1 MIRFPDAVKALMA
14 PADTVTPHPENANSG
29 DVDEIVQSLH
39 INGCYRPIY
48 YSTATGHIIG
58 GHHLYEA
65 LLSEGYDQIPLLPY
79 ENLTP
84 EDELRILAADNRI
97 ARLARMDVGLELAM
111 LKKLKDSD
119 TGLAGT
125 GYDEEYLRDL
135 SGEAGRGFSGEDID
149 VEEKLHCPHCGAA
162 IEPGTLV

>member
-1 MIRFPDAVKALMA
+1 MIRFPAAVRALMA
-14 PADTVTPHPENANSG
+14 PADTVTPHPSNANNG

-48 YSTATGHIIG
+48 YSTVTGHIIG

-84 EDELRILAADNRI
+84 EDELRILAADNYI
-97 ARLARMDVGLELAM
+97 ARKARMDPGLEIEM
-111 LKKLKDSD
+111 LKKLRETE

-125 GYDEEYLRDL
+125 GVDEEYLRDIV
-135 SGEAGRGFSGEDID
+135 GESGRGFSGEDID
-149 VEEKLHCPHCGAA
+149 VEEKLHCPHCGTE